1 MRNLQTAINY
11 FFRFIKA
18 RKRKTLWLGLKIDR
32 FIKNLYIFIKMD
44 TIPVIKETYEL
55 LAKELE
61 NLKKVERPRIL
72 QEIAEARAQGDLS
85 ENFEYHSAK
94 DQQGKIESRIQFLE
108 DRVARAVV
116 IEHDT
121 ASAERILF
129 GATVKVKDLAFGKEY
144 EYKLVSPEGSD
155 PINGKISSVSPIGKA
170 LIGKTRGDKVDVQ
183 TPKKVIKFEI
193 LDYK

>member
-1 MRNLQTAINY
+1 
-11 FFRFIKA
+11 
-18 RKRKTLWLGLKIDR
+18 
-32 FIKNLYIFIKMD
+32 MD
-44 TIPVIKETYEL
+44 TIPVTKETYEQ

-72 QEIAEARAQGDLS
+72 QEIADARAQGDLS

-129 GATVKVKDLAFGKEY
+129 GATVKVKDLTLGKEY

-155 PINGKISSVSPIGKA
+155 PANGKISSVSPIGKA
-170 LIGKTRGDKVDVQ
+170 LIGKTRGDKVDVR
-183 TPKKVIKFEI
+183 TPKKMIKFEI
-193 LDYK
+193 LDYR

>member
-1 MRNLQTAINY
+1 
-11 FFRFIKA
+11 
-18 RKRKTLWLGLKIDR
+18 
-32 FIKNLYIFIKMD
+32 MD
-44 TIPVIKETYEL
+44 TIPVTRETHEHL
-55 LAKELE
+55 SRELE

-108 DRVARAVV
+108 DRVARAVI

-129 GATVKVKDLAFGKEY
+129 GATVKLKDLTLGKEY
-144 EYKLVSPEGSD
+144 EYMLVSPEGSD
-155 PINGKISSVSPIGKA
+155 PANGKISSVSPIGKA

-183 TPKKVIKFEI
+183 TPKKVVKYEI
-193 LDYK
+193 LDYR

>member
-1 MRNLQTAINY
+1 
-11 FFRFIKA
+11 
-18 RKRKTLWLGLKIDR
+18 
-32 FIKNLYIFIKMD
+32 MD
-44 TIPVIKETYEL
+44 TIPVTKETYGQ

-61 NLKKVERPRIL
+61 NLKKVDRPRIL

-121 ASAERILF
+121 TSAERILF
-129 GATVKVKDLAFGKEY
+129 GATVKVKELALGKEY
-144 EYKLVSPEGSD
+144 EYTLVSPEGSD
-155 PINGKISSVSPIGKA
+155 PVNGKISSVSPIGKA
-170 LIGKTRGDKVDVQ
+170 LIGKTRGDRVDVQ
-183 TPKKVIKFEI
+183 TPKKVVKFEI
-193 LDYK
+193 LDYR